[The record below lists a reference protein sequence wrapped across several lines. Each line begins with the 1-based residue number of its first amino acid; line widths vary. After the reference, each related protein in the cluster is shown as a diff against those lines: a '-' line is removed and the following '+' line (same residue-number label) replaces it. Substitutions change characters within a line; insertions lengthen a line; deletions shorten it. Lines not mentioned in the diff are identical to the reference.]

1 MNKVFICSVIVISQ
15 IALLAGCAHTDVVLR
30 PERTTFIPVRAEMP
44 IVKIYGTDELRLRCL
59 DWKGKTDGGSEAAD
73 QCLYYSTDE
82 QEIFGKFSALSNT
95 DELRKNIKIKRNIY
109 TSFLVNL
116 SDQNCSTFLGRAFAN
131 KSSFDTGRNIMQD
144 VLTGSTAAA
153 ASASP
158 PAAAGMS
165 LANLVIGKSVDN
177 INSTFYFEKTF
188 QSLSA
193 AIGWQRELV
202 LAEIETMKT
211 KSYDERP
218 IYDILAAVRKYDDA
232 CSIRVG
238 LAKLQE
244 LAQEARQNKNE
255 HEKAK
260 ADLAKNKKENDET
273 NAALAKKSDDM
284 IDDKLTIARL
294 SGQVA
299 GLYKQLEEATF
310 STSTNPASGAKLPAV
325 LASKTTTQNPVE
337 KMLGAS
343 SSDFKAK
350 RTEAEAISNKANSQ
364 VKEIID
370 LKAAPT
376 R

>member
-1 MNKVFICSVIVISQ
+1 MNKASLAGIITISQ
-15 IALLAGCAHTDVVLR
+15 IALLCGCAHTDVVLR
-30 PERTTFIPVRAEMP
+30 PERTTFIPVKAEMP
-44 IVKIYGTDELRLRCL
+44 IVRISGTDELRLRCL
-59 DWKGKTDGGSEAAD
+59 DWKGKTDGSEAE

-82 QEIFGKFSALSNT
+82 QEIFGKFSALNTAENSNA
-95 DELRKNIKIKRNIY
+95 LKIKRNIY
-109 TSFLVNL
+109 TSFLINL

-188 QSLSA
+188 QSLAA

-202 LAEIETMKT
+202 LKDIDAK
-211 KSYDERP
+211 KSQPYDERP
-218 IYDILAAVRKYDDA
+218 IYDVLAAVRKYDDA

-244 LAQEARQNKNE
+244 LAQEAKLNRDENDAT
-255 HEKAK
+255 KAL
-260 ADLAKNKKENDET
+260 LAKNKKEIDDAKIELT
-273 NAALAKKSDDM
+273 KKSDDL
-284 IDDKLTIARL
+284 IDDKKTIAKL
-294 SGQVA
+294 STQVA
-299 GLYKQLEEATF
+299 GLYKQLEDGSF
-310 STSTNPASGAKLPAV
+310 STSAKSAAGLKLPAV
-325 LASKTTTQNPVE
+325 FASKPMTQNPVE

-350 RTEAEAISNKANSQ
+350 RTEAEAISNKASSQ
-364 VKEIID
+364 IKEITD
-370 LKAAPT
+370 LKSAPT
-376 R
+376 RQ